1 MTRDRRTSKLP
12 AGWLATA
19 IGGAAGAVMG
29 AMLLFAAATAYLD
42 RASNDGLEAL
52 VQALFAGAIGAL
64 LGGAAGAAGLLRA
77 LGHTRPVASGLA
89 FSLIVLLLM
98 GALALVMNAAY
109 PEMDEGLSLAVVLT
123 LCPLIA
129 ALGARALLERFTA
142 SSSGDIYRS
151 R

>member
-1 MTRDRRTSKLP
+1 MTTNDRTSKLP

-42 RASNDGLEAL
+42 RMSNEGLEGL
-52 VQALFAGAIGAL
+52 FQALLAGAIGAF

-89 FSLIVLLLM
+89 FSSIVLLLM
-98 GALALVMNAAY
+98 GALALVMNAVY
-109 PEMDEGLSLAVVLT
+109 PEMDEGLNLVVVLT
-123 LCPLIA
+123 VSPLIA
-129 ALGARALLERFTA
+129 ALGTRALLERFTA
-142 SSSGDIYRS
+142 SSSGDIHRND
-151 R
+151 